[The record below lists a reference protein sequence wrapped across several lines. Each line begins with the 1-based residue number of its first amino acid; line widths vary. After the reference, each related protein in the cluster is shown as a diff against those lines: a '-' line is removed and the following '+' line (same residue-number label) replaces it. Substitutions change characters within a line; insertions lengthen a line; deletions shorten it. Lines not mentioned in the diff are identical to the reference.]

1 MRRVSRATGYP
12 GDVKLFKKHDEAP
25 PEDPAPSPAP
35 LRPGQSA
42 RKGRPTPKRRQA
54 QARGVHPVVPTDR
67 KEARRQERAARDAAW
82 KRQQEGMRA
91 GDEHY
96 MPTRD
101 KGAIKRYIRDYV
113 DARYS
118 IGELALPLGMLAIM
132 LTMFISAEF
141 VSTQVRLCFGSPM
154 LFLSLASMAMIVDL
168 FVCWWRLRRRLVAKF
183 GAQKVS
189 AARRL
194 RWYTFNRYTTMRIM
208 RIPKPQ
214 VSRGQYP
221 S

>member
-1 MRRVSRATGYP
+1 MVGVEQDAPGALGALPVGQDGGPPGHAPRPRDGQDLGLQPGLAQEAGHVPRGAGHLGLVVAVGRDRGDGHQVGQVGDDRREGVVDGGADGVHAHGGGGWAHVRRVSRATGYP

-113 DARYS
+113 DAR
-118 IGELALPLGMLAIM
+118 
-132 LTMFISAEF
+132 
-141 VSTQVRLCFGSPM
+141 
-154 LFLSLASMAMIVDL
+154 
-168 FVCWWRLRRRLVAKF
+168 
-183 GAQKVS
+183 
-189 AARRL
+189 
-194 RWYTFNRYTTMRIM
+194 
-208 RIPKPQ
+208 
-214 VSRGQYP
+214 
-221 S
+221 

>member
-1 MRRVSRATGYP
+1 M
-12 GDVKLFKKHDEAP
+12 
-25 PEDPAPSPAP
+25 
-35 LRPGQSA
+35 
-42 RKGRPTPKRRQA
+42 
-54 QARGVHPVVPTDR
+54 
-67 KEARRQERAARDAAW
+67 
-82 KRQQEGMRA
+82 
-91 GDEHY
+91 
-96 MPTRD
+96 
-101 KGAIKRYIRDYV
+101 

-141 VSTQVRLCFGSPM
+141 VSTQVRLWVGYTM
-154 LFLSLASMAMIVDL
+154 LFIYLAFMAMIVDL

-194 RWYTFNRYTTMRIM
+194 RWYTFSRYTTMRIM